1 MKLNQP
7 EKQSHLEPMRRG
19 AAGFSMIEALIA
31 AGILLII
38 AVGLLPLFTRA
49 VQDNVTGNDASQAT
63 NNSRTRVEEML
74 AVPFDNQL
82 IAVPAGSTQLQAL
95 DSWTQGNAN
104 QSGDADERWWPGAP
118 TNRGTIL
125 WTRTTRVRQYS
136 ISALDDGDLDR
147 TDDGWP
153 GEDELLGNAS
163 PTFVHLKE
171 IEVVISNP
179 KQGGVLGTGQGI
191 ILRGVRPF

>member
-1 MKLNQP
+1 MK
-7 EKQSHLEPMRRG
+7 KLEVLDDLKPVRR
-19 AAGFSMIEALIA
+19 AESGFSMIEALIA

-38 AVGLLPLFTRA
+38 AIGLLPLFTRA
-49 VQDNVTGNDASQAT
+49 VQDNVTGNDASQST

-82 IAVPAGSTQLQAL
+82 MTVPAGSTQRQAI
-95 DSWTQGNAN
+95 DSWAQGDVDQA
-104 QSGDADERWWPGAP
+104 GDANEGWWPDTP
-118 TNRGTIL
+118 TGRGTIL

-147 TDDGWP
+147 LDDGQT
-153 GEDELLGNAS
+153 GEDELPGNTP
-163 PTFVHLKE
+163 PTFVQLKE
-171 IEVVISNP
+171 IEVVINNP
-179 KQGGVLGTGQGI
+179 KQGGILGTGQAI

>member
-1 MKLNQP
+1 MI
-7 EKQSHLEPMRRG
+7 SSRY
-19 AAGFSMIEALIA
+19 AAPSSGFSMIEALIA

-38 AVGLLPLFTRA
+38 AIGLLPVFTRA

-74 AVPFDNQL
+74 AVPFANQL
-82 IAVPAGSTQLQAL
+82 MTVPAASTEKVTSDSYAQGAIDQA
-95 DSWTQGNAN
+95 
-104 QSGDADERWWPGAP
+104 GDLNEGWWPGTP
-118 TNRGTIL
+118 TGKGTIL

-147 TDDGWP
+147 LDDGQL
-153 GEDELLGNAS
+153 GQDELPGNTQ

-171 IEVVISNP
+171 IEVVINNP
-179 KQGGVLGTGQGI
+179 KQGGVLGTGRGI
-191 ILRGVRPF
+191 LLRGVRPF

>member
-1 MKLNQP
+1 MMETKRLLNA
-7 EKQSHLEPMRRG
+7 RRPRRR
-19 AAGFSMIEALIA
+19 AESGFSMIEALIA

-38 AVGLLPLFTRA
+38 AVGLLPVFTRA

-74 AVPFDNQL
+74 GVPFDNL
-82 IAVPAGSTQLQAL
+82 VMTVPVGSTQRQTIE
-95 DSWTQGNAN
+95 SWAQGTVD
-104 QSGDADERWWPGAP
+104 QTGDANEGWWPNAP
-118 TNRGTIL
+118 TNRGTLL

-147 TDDGWP
+147 LDDGLT
-153 GEDELLGNAS
+153 GEDELPGNTQ

-171 IEVVISNP
+171 IEVTITNP
-179 KQGGVLGTGQGI
+179 KQGGVLGSGQGI
-191 ILRGVRPF
+191 LLRGVRPF